1 MKKSSYFTTRE
12 LITMAILVAV
22 TGVFQTFWAHLVF
35 NAGALGPFS
44 NLFTAFGFNIA
55 TFLVL
60 YLIPK
65 PGAATIVKSFAAVI
79 ELMLGNPV
87 GPVVLFYGFA
97 EGLAADLAFIMFK
110 RNLTLMMV
118 IVGSLMAWIFT
129 APVDVYRDAVPF
141 NTEALVAYFG
151 PGGMGKVWTSF
162 WVYLTVQL
170 FARFGL
176 KPITKPETED
186 L

>member
-1 MKKSSYFTTRE
+1 MKKPSYFTTRD
-12 LITMAILVAV
+12 LIVMAILVAV
-22 TGVFQTFWAHLVF
+22 TGLFQTFWAHLVF

-44 NLFTAFGFNIA
+44 NMFTAFGFNIA

-79 ELMLGNPV
+79 ELALGNPV

-129 APVDVYRDAVPF
+129 APVDVYRDAVPL
-141 NTEALVAYFG
+141 NIDALTAYFG
-151 PGGMGKVWTSF
+151 PGGAGKVWTSF
-162 WVYLTVQL
+162 WVYLAIMG
-170 FARFGL
+170 FAKAGL
-176 KPITKPETED
+176 KPVKEPETEA